1 MILFLCSLLAS
12 TPFCCASGSA
22 SMWSGLSSQ
31 QQELLSSGKPLVIEE
46 SVSGNAW
53 PRYTVYMLVKA
64 SSAQSAAVFWD
75 CELDPKYV
83 PDCLSVHLLGS
94 PQPWIREAEYTLK
107 MPMMLPNEV
116 YVSRNEIHSE
126 EIPGVYEIS
135 WNVLRASY
143 IKGSTGNLRIE
154 PFGNGSDQEQRS
166 LLRYSNLVI
175 PGSSIAGL
183 LKSMARS
190 EVIQSVK
197 ALSNQ
202 IEQERISDPQL
213 LDHQLHEMMRVIKS
227 IPKGK

>member
-1 MILFLCSLLAS
+1 
-12 TPFCCASGSA
+12 
-22 SMWSGLSSQ
+22 MWSGLTSQ

-46 SVSGNAW
+46 CVAGNPW

-83 PDCLSVHLLGS
+83 PNCLSVHLVGT

-116 YVSRNEIHSE
+116 YVSRNEIHAE
-126 EIPGVYEIS
+126 EIPGVYEVS

-143 IKGSTGNLRIE
+143 IKGSKGNLRIE
-154 PFGNGSDQEQRS
+154 PFGNGSDQEHRS
-166 LLRYSNLVI
+166 LLRYTNLVM

-183 LKSMARS
+183 LQSMARS

-197 ALSNQ
+197 ALCTQ
-202 IEQERISDPQL
+202 IEQERASDSQL
-213 LDHQLHEMMRVIKS
+213 LDRQLHEMTRMIKS